1 MAHFVCPACRSP
13 SLQKVQAQFPSNDF
27 RGQQSNSRS
36 PAAISLATG
45 SEKVLVKTRWGQHC
59 PRLLKT
65 HVHFERFRPNPN
77 SLLILCYCKDVLSLV
92 TPWFSF
98 QRTRRDCSLGIG
110 STMPRVM
117 RKAGLEEN
125 EFSASW
131 DPPFQLACGRR
142 QMSDKKLKV
151 QVANLCWLAVASQTP
166 REQNRKSR
174 PCFSLFVFAWRVGYR
189 PVIEFER
196 KWLTWL
202 RADSQNRM
210 KAEAGTA
217 ESIRDFCSQRK
228 KSGSGV

>member
-1 MAHFVCPACRSP
+1 MIFAGSNRTRARPLPFPWRPEAKRFWSKRAEVSTALVSSKHMFTSNVFVPTPTRS
-13 SLQKVQAQFPSNDF
+13 SFS
-27 RGQQSNSRS
+27 
-36 PAAISLATG
+36 ATAT
-45 SEKVLVKTRWGQHC
+45 TRNQ
-59 PRLLKT
+59 
-65 HVHFERFRPNPN
+65 
-77 SLLILCYCKDVLSLV
+77 DVLSLV

-117 RKAGLEEN
+117 QKAGLEEN

-131 DPPFQLACGRR
+131 DPPSQLACGRR

-151 QVANLCWLAVASQTP
+151 QVANLCWLAVACQTP
-166 REQNRKSR
+166 REQNGKSR

-189 PVIEFER
+189 PER

-210 KAEAGTA
+210 KAQSGTA